1 MISKE
6 EYCQYVEKYANM
18 VLRISV
24 NYCKSIPD
32 AEDMVQEVF
41 LKLYET
47 NKDFQDD
54 EYIKRW
60 IIRVTINLCKNYL
73 KSAWC
78 QKIHFFDS
86 ANTEENL
93 DNLTEFFEEDK
104 EKTALYRAVK
114 KLPEKY
120 RSVVHLYY
128 YEEYPIRDIAE
139 ILQKKE
145 TTIQTRLMRARNMLK
160 EQLKGAWHD
169 E

>member
-1 MISKE
+1 MVSNK
-6 EYCQYVEKYANM
+6 EYCRYVERYTNM

-24 NYCKSIPD
+24 NYCKNIPD

-47 NKDFQDD
+47 NKEFQDD

-60 IIRVTINLCKNYL
+60 LIRVTINLCKNHL
-73 KSAWC
+73 KSAWH

-86 ANTEENL
+86 TNIEDNVDDMTEL
-93 DNLTEFFEEDK
+93 FEEDK
-104 EKTALYRAVK
+104 EKMALYSAVK

-128 YEEYPIRDIAE
+128 YEEYPIRIIAD

-160 EQLKGAWHD
+160 EQLKGAWHN

>member
-1 MISKE
+1 MVSKE
-6 EYCQYVEKYANM
+6 EYCQYVERYANM

-24 NYCKSIPD
+24 NYCKNISD

-41 LKLYET
+41 LRLYEA
-47 NKDFQDD
+47 NKNFQDD
-54 EYIKRW
+54 EYVKRW
-60 IIRVTINLCKNYL
+60 LIRVTINLCKNHL
-73 KSAWC
+73 KSAWH

-86 ANTEENL
+86 TNIEDNL
-93 DNLTEFFEEDK
+93 GNLTEFFEEDR
-104 EKTALYRAVK
+104 EKMELYSAVK

-128 YEEYPIRDIAE
+128 YEEYPIRIIAE

-145 TTIQTRLMRARNMLK
+145 TTIQTRLTRARSMLK